1 MLGFGDDERLYRAAV
16 EILRHLRVERVL
28 LLTNNPNK
36 VEALRD
42 GGIDVVE
49 RKPLFGTLNR
59 HNLPYVKAKVDRA
72 GHWLTDM
79 LSGAR
84 ND

>member
-1 MLGFGDDERLYRAAV
+1 M
-16 EILRHLRVERVL
+16 LRHLQIQRVL

-49 RKPLFGTLNR
+49 RQPLFGTLNR
-59 HNLPYVKAKVDRA
+59 HNLPYVTAKVNRA
-72 GHWLTDM
+72 GHWLTEM
-79 LSGAR
+79 LSGAHG
-84 ND
+84 NE